1 MNSFVHRS
9 RTSSLYSCFLVLSV
23 LLVSSS
29 SAQITIPQTALSNL
43 LTVGTSIN
51 GYSSNAAPRTANIGK
66 RGGPTVYDFS
76 GYVFEQTGTLQVY
89 SVGSIPA
96 LAAHYPAKAVVFGR
110 SAADVDDNPIFHF
123 GTDTIFVVGKVSLTQ
138 QRRFFHNRPYEP
150 SFVYPVT
157 YPATR
162 TYTLTHYDTVFNV
175 SGSIAS
181 TNVSIGSDS
190 NSVDGFGTLKILGRQ
205 FECLRAKLNHY
216 TYSDKEFMFLTREG
230 VVLVVSMA
238 STQRDTGLVQPTG
251 VTLLVPSSI
260 VSVGQEALLPAHY
273 TLDQNYPNPF
283 NPRTAIS
290 YKLLARSF
298 VNLRVYDV
306 LGREIET
313 LVDGE
318 RAAGTHM
325 ISWDATSRPSGV
337 YFYRLDATEVV
348 SGSKPEFVEMK
359 KMILLR

>member
-1 MNSFVHRS
+1 MNSSVQPS
-9 RTSSLYSCFLVLSV
+9 RTSSLYFSILFLSV
-23 LLVSSS
+23 LLFSYS

-51 GYSSNAAPRTANIGK
+51 GYSSNVAPRTANIGK

-96 LAAHYPAKAVVFGR
+96 LAARYPSKAVVFGP
-110 SAADVDDNPIFHF
+110 SATDIENNPIFLF
-123 GTDTIFVVGKVSLTQ
+123 GTDTIFVVGEASLTQ
-138 QRRFFHNRPYEP
+138 QRRFYHNRPYEP
-150 SFVYPVT
+150 TFVYPIT
-157 YPATR
+157 YPASR
-162 TYTLTHYDTVFNV
+162 TYTTTHYDTVYNV

-190 NSVDGFGTLKILGRQ
+190 TSIDGFGTLKFLGRQ
-205 FECLRAKLNHY
+205 FECLRAKVNHY
-216 TYSDKEFMFLTREG
+216 TYSDKEFMFFTREG

-238 STQRDTGLVQPTG
+238 SSQRDTGLVQPTG

-260 VSVGQEALLPAHY
+260 VSVGQQAMMPAHY

-283 NPRTAIS
+283 NPTTTIS
-290 YKLLARSF
+290 FNIPAQSF
-298 VNLRVYDV
+298 VSLKVFDA
-306 LGREIET
+306 LGREVSV
-313 LVDGE
+313 LVGE
-318 RAAGTHM
+318 ELSPGTY
-325 ISWDATSRPSGV
+325 SRQWNAVNAPSGL
-337 YFYRLDATEVV
+337 YFYRLQAGEYLET
-348 SGSKPEFVEMK
+348 K

>member
-1 MNSFVHRS
+1 MNSSVQPS
-9 RTSSLYSCFLVLSV
+9 RTSSLYFSIVFLSV
-23 LLVSSS
+23 LLFSYS
-29 SAQITIPQTALSNL
+29 SAQITIPLTAFPNL

-51 GYSSNAAPRTANIGK
+51 GYSSNVAPRTANIGK

-110 SAADVDDNPIFHF
+110 SAADVDNNPIFLF

-150 SFVYPVT
+150 SFIFPIT

-181 TNVSIGSDS
+181 TNVGIGSDS

-216 TYSDKEFMFLTREG
+216 TYSDKEFMFVTREG
-230 VVLVVSMA
+230 VTLVVSMA
-238 STQRDTGLVQPTG
+238 SSQRDTGLVQPTG

-260 VSVGQEALLPAHY
+260 VSVGQGAMVPANH

-283 NPRTAIS
+283 NPATTIS
-290 YKLLARSF
+290 FNIPATSF
-298 VNLRVYDV
+298 VSLKVFDA
-306 LGREIET
+306 LGREVSV
-313 LVDGE
+313 LLGE
-318 RAAGTHM
+318 ELSPGTYSRQWNAAN
-325 ISWDATSRPSGV
+325 AASGL
-337 YFYRLDATEVV
+337 YFYRLKAGEYLET
-348 SGSKPEFVEMK
+348 K